1 MPSMASQ
8 CLSHSLPG
16 SEISWEGQ
24 AARTTDND
32 AAGQAGQGENI
43 WKCCQSTTWD
53 KSDENCQ
60 VEVLPLGGLRGFD
73 CTTHWSKPLL
83 RLCTPSSLQL
93 MPVWLNP
100 TPVPPKDVFTTHL
113 PGVQVLR
120 YQRIPSK
127 SSNPWSAH
135 QCTSDHQCTS
145 RIEWKFVNTV
155 AVTVIRLVNSERTQ
169 CTLQFSTVQL
179 LTAPANLGSH
189 TFLDLLRCPADSGTS
204 PRTRHGHSP

>member
-24 AARTTDND
+24 AARTTDN

-60 VEVLPLGGLRGFD
+60 VEVLPLGGLCGFD

-83 RLCTPSSLQL
+83 RLCHYS
-93 MPVWLNP
+93 V
-100 TPVPPKDVFTTHL
+100 VPPTHASL
-113 PGVQVLR
+113 
-120 YQRIPSK
+120 IE
-127 SSNPWSAH
+127 SNPGASQRCLYHSSPRSAGP
-135 QCTSDHQCTS
+135 QIPTNPIKSLECTSVQRTS

-155 AVTVIRLVNSERTQ
+155 AVTRLVNSERTQ

-179 LTAPANLGSH
+179 LTAPAILGSH